1 VLRLLRRS
9 AHRFDVI
16 AAEALGSGWQ
26 LSQDV
31 VWVDMHSPS
40 RGEELATEQSLG
52 LQLPTP
58 QEMQQIEPSSRL
70 YREGGATFMTAS
82 LLTRSDQDVAELSP
96 VTFVLSHDRLITIR
110 FIESKAFDVFGQ
122 RALSP
127 ATDSSSGADTLLG
140 LLDAII
146 ERAAEVLEA
155 GSAQVQDSS
164 TAIFSRP
171 KGGAFEPLLTSL
183 ARTQSTTSLA
193 RTSLVSLGRLASF
206 AALAPEI
213 SGDPAHQVHL
223 ASIQHDIQSLTEHS
237 GYQASHISFLLDA
250 ALGLI
255 NIEQNVT
262 MKFFAV
268 ATVLLMPPTL
278 IGAIYGMNFR
288 HMPELEWPL
297 GYPMALGLMLLSGL
311 VPFLWFRRKSW
322 F

>member
-1 VLRLLRRS
+1 MLRVLRRD
-9 AHRFDVI
+9 AHRFDVLGDEDL
-16 AAEALGSGWQ
+16 AAGWRMPQ
-26 LSQDV
+26 GV
-31 VWVDMHSPS
+31 VWADMNRPS
-40 RGEELATEQSLG
+40 RSEELAAEYALG

-58 QEMQQIEPSSRL
+58 EEMQQIEPSSRL

-96 VTFVLSHDRLITIR
+96 VTFVLSSDRLITIR
-110 FIESKAFDVFGQ
+110 FIESKAFDVFSQ
-122 RALSP
+122 RVLSP
-127 ATDSSSGADTLLG
+127 TTDSSSGADTFLG
-140 LLDAII
+140 LMDAIV
-146 ERAAEVLEA
+146 ERVAEVLEA
-155 GSAQVQDSS
+155 GSGQVQASS
-164 TAIFSRP
+164 TAIFSRLR
-171 KGGAFEPLLTSL
+171 GGAFEPLLTSL

-213 SGDPAHQVHL
+213 ADDPAHQVHL
-223 ASIQHDIQSLTEHS
+223 ASVQHDIQSLTEHS

-288 HMPELEWPL
+288 HMPELDWPL
-297 GYPMALGLMLLSGL
+297 GYPMAIGLMILSGL
-311 VPFLWFRRKSW
+311 IPFLWFRRKGW

>member
-1 VLRLLRRS
+1 MLRMLRRE
-9 AHRFDVI
+9 AHRFDV
-16 AAEALGSGWQ
+16 
-26 LSQDV
+26 LSEDDLTPNWTPPDDV
-31 VWVDMHSPS
+31 VWVDMHCPS
-40 RGEELATEQSLG
+40 RDEELAAESALG
-52 LQLPTP
+52 LELPTP
-58 QEMQQIEPSSRL
+58 EEMQQIEPSSRL

-96 VTFVLSHDRLITIR
+96 VTFVLSKDRLITIR
-110 FIESKAFDVFGQ
+110 FIDAKAFDVFGQ
-122 RALSP
+122 RVLTP
-127 ATDSSSGADTLLG
+127 TTDSTSGADTFLG
-140 LLDAII
+140 LLDAIV
-146 ERAAEVLEA
+146 ERAAEVLET
-155 GSAQVQDSS
+155 GSAQVQASS

-206 AALAPEI
+206 AALAHEI
-213 SGDPAHQVHL
+213 SDDPAHQTHL

-278 IGAIYGMNFR
+278 IGAIYGMNFE
-288 HMPELEWPL
+288 HMPELKWTF
-297 GYPMALGLMLLSGL
+297 GYPMAIALMVISGL
-311 VPFLWFRRKSW
+311 IPFFWFRKKSW

>member
-1 VLRLLRRS
+1 MLRILRRD
-9 AHRFDVI
+9 AHHFDVLT
-16 AAEALGSGWQ
+16 ETD
-26 LSQDV
+26 LSPQWSPPDDM
-31 VWVDMHSPS
+31 VWVDMHCPS
-40 RGEELATEQSLG
+40 RDEELGAERALSLE
-52 LQLPTP
+52 LPTP
-58 QEMQQIEPSSRL
+58 EEMQQIEPSSRL

-82 LLTRSDQDVAELSP
+82 LLTRSDEDVAELSP
-96 VTFVLSHDRLITIR
+96 VTFVLSKDRLITIR
-110 FIESKAFDVFGQ
+110 FINAKAFDVFGQ
-122 RALSP
+122 RALTP
-127 ATDSSSGADTLLG
+127 TTDSTSGADTFLG
-140 LLDAII
+140 LMDAIV
-146 ERAAEVLEA
+146 ERLAEVLET
-155 GSAQVQDSS
+155 GSAQVQESS

-206 AALAPEI
+206 AALAHEI
-213 SGDPAHQVHL
+213 SDDPAHQIHL
-223 ASIQHDIQSLTEHS
+223 SSIQHDIQSLTEHS

-278 IGAIYGMNFR
+278 IGAIYGMNFE
-288 HMPELEWPL
+288 HMPELKWTY
-297 GYPMALGLMLLSGL
+297 GYPMAIALMIISGL
-311 VPFLWFRRKSW
+311 IPFFWFRKKSW

>member
-1 VLRLLRRS
+1 MLKVLRRNG
-9 AHRFDVI
+9 HRFEV
-16 AAEALGSGWQ
+16 LGDEDLKAGWRMP
-26 LSQDV
+26 QDV
-31 VWVDMHSPS
+31 VWADMNRPTRS
-40 RGEELATEQSLG
+40 EELAAEYALG

-58 QEMQQIEPSSRL
+58 EEMQQIEPSSRL

-96 VTFVLSHDRLITIR
+96 VTFVLSSDRLITIR
-110 FIESKAFDVFGQ
+110 FIESKAFDVFSQ

-127 ATDSSSGADTLLG
+127 TTDSSSGADTFLG
-140 LLDAII
+140 LMDAIV
-146 ERAAEVLEA
+146 ERVAEVLEA
-155 GSAQVQDSS
+155 GSGQVQASS
-164 TAIFSRP
+164 TAIFSRLR
-171 KGGAFEPLLTSL
+171 GGAFEPLLTSL

-213 SGDPAHQVHL
+213 ADDAAHQVHL

-255 NIEQNVT
+255 NIEQNVS

-288 HMPELEWPL
+288 HMPELDWPL
-297 GYPMALGLMLLSGL
+297 GYPMAIGLMILSGL
-311 VPFLWFRRKSW
+311 IPFLWFRRKGW